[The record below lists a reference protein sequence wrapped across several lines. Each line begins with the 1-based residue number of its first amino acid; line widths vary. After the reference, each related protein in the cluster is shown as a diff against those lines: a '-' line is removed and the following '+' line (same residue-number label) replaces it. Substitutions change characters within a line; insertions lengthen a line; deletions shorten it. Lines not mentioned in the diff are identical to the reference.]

1 MGLPTPG
8 DRPVDDRSTDLGG
21 DRPDERPT
29 VIVVGLGPAGPDLL
43 TMGTMALIDAHPH
56 RYLRTAR
63 HPAATV
69 MTDAVTFD
77 HVYDEADSMTQVY
90 ERIVDLLADA
100 AIAHGSVVYAVP
112 GSPVVAEHTVELL
125 RTDLRVRVEVHA
137 ALSFVDLAWVRLGV
151 DPITGGARI
160 IDGHRFEIEAAGE
173 RGPLLVAQCDSLDVL
188 SAVKL
193 AIADALETRSELGS
207 GLARRSASPTDAVP
221 PVRGVGL
228 LRDELRITVIQ
239 RLGLADERIF
249 DVAWDELDRI
259 VEPDHLTSLWIPA
272 YAAPV
277 AMELQRF
284 TELVATLR
292 RECPWDQEQ
301 THESLRR
308 HLLEE
313 AYEVLDALD
322 HVDVEAGDGY
332 EHLEEELGDL
342 LFQIV
347 FHATLAAEA
356 GQFTMADV
364 ARTVH
369 DKLYTRHPHVF
380 GGVDADDADQVAAN
394 WEDIKKAEK
403 GRASVFD
410 GVPDA
415 LPALLYAL
423 KVQKKAVALE
433 RGSTVGDGRAGVA
446 AAAMPVIPPL
456 AAIADAASAGVGG
469 GAGAELIGDL
479 LFATV
484 ALARDADIDPE
495 TALRAV
501 ALRYRDQ
508 VQALETDAPPAT
520 T

>member
-1 MGLPTPG
+1 MDTLDP
-8 DRPVDDRSTDLGG
+8 RPLVC
-21 DRPDERPT
+21 
-29 VIVVGLGPAGPDLL
+29 VVGLGPAGADLV
-43 TMGTMALIDAHPH
+43 TVGTMALLDAHPH

-63 HPAATV
+63 HPAASIIEG
-69 MTDAVTFD
+69 ALTFD
-77 HVYDEADSMTQVY
+77 HVYDESASMPEVY
-90 ERIVDLLADA
+90 QGIVDLLVTA
-100 AIAHGSVVYAVP
+100 AIEHGSVLYAVP
-112 GSPVVAEHTVELL
+112 GSPVVAEHSVELL
-125 RTDLRVRVEVHA
+125 LADPRVRVELHP

-173 RGPLLVAQCDSLDVL
+173 RGPLLVAQCDSTDVL
-188 SAVKL
+188 SSVKL
-193 AIADALETRSELGS
+193 AIADALETRSTLGS
-207 GLARRSASPTDAVP
+207 GLARRARPPAATVTEAGAEAAFEAGVEE

-228 LRDELRITVIQ
+228 LPDDLAITVIQ
-239 RLGLADERIF
+239 RLGLPDERIF
-249 DVAWDELDRI
+249 EVSWDELDRE
-259 VEPDHLTSLWIPA
+259 VVPDHLTSLWIPT

-284 TELVATLR
+284 AELVATLR
-292 RECPWDQEQ
+292 RECPWDREQ

-322 HVDVEAGDGY
+322 HVDVELGEGY

-342 LFQIV
+342 LFQIF

-380 GGVDADDADQVAAN
+380 GGVDADDAEQVAAN

-423 KVQKKAVALE
+423 KVQKKAAALE
-433 RGSTVGDGRAGVA
+433 RGSTVGDGRLGVA
-446 AAAMPVIPPL
+446 AAEMPVVPPL
-456 AAIADAASAGVGG
+456 GDVAAAAAAGAGG

-479 LFATV
+479 LFAAV
-484 ALARDADIDPE
+484 ALARDADVDPE

-501 ALRYRDQ
+501 SLRYRDQ
-508 VQALETDAPPAT
+508 VQALETDDPPANL
-520 T
+520 